1 MNPSRKK
8 RAKKGIKSLEGQ
20 ISEHTQKLEKAYEE
34 GRIELASYYEKEIS
48 KFQKNIEKKKKVIKK
63 R

>member
-1 MNPSRKK
+1 MK
-8 RAKKGIKSLEGQ
+8 RGGLS
-20 ISEHTQKLEKAYEE
+20 
-34 GRIELASYYEKEIS
+34 ASYYEKEIS